1 MRRLA
6 GSLVLVLVA
15 AAALAS
21 AGCSDRA
28 GGAPPAAAPAAVPV
42 GVATVERKM
51 VPLQVVTVGNVQAY
65 TTVGV
70 KSQIAGQITT
80 VHFTEGREVKRGD
93 LLFTLDPRPF
103 EASLRQNEANVAKDV
118 AQRRQAEAALGQRGA
133 EVTQALANLER
144 DLAQMEN
151 ARVQEQRYRD
161 LAKKE
166 FIAREQYDQVRTNF
180 AALQAVVQASR
191 AAVEN
196 ARASARAAEAA
207 VENAQAAITGNEA
220 MVESA
225 RLQLAYTAI
234 RAPMDG
240 RTGNLL
246 AQVGNV
252 VKSGEDAPLV
262 VIVQVQ
268 PIYVSFSVPEQQL
281 TAINSYRARGTLTVE
296 ARIDGGRRTAAGTL
310 TFVNNT
316 VDPTTGTIQL
326 KATFPNADDALWPG
340 QFVDVVLMLASEAA
354 VIVPAEA
361 VQAGQQGS
369 FVFVVKPDLT
379 VESRRVKVGRR
390 LPREL
395 VIEEG
400 LQAGERVVTD
410 GQLRLVPGAR
420 VEIKP
425 PRSS

>member
-70 KSQIAGQITT
+70 KSQIAGQITK

-93 LLFTLDPRPF
+93 FLFTLDPRPF

>member
-6 GSLVLVLVA
+6 GSLVLVA

-42 GVATVERKM
+42 GVATAERKM

-93 LLFTLDPRPF
+93 PLFTLDPRPF

-161 LAKKE
+161 LAKRE
-166 FIAREQYDQVRTNF
+166 FIAREQYDQVRTNL

-207 VENAQAAITGNEA
+207 VENAQAAIKGNEA

-262 VIVQVQ
+262 VIVQVR

-310 TFVNNT
+310 TFINNT

-354 VIVPAEA
+354 VVVPAEA

-420 VEIKP
+420 VETKP
-425 PRSS
+425 PRSL

>member
-1 MRRLA
+1 MRRLV
-6 GSLVLVLVA
+6 GSLVLVA

-70 KSQIAGQITT
+70 KSQIAGQITK

-207 VENAQAAITGNEA
+207 VENAQAAIKGNEA

-354 VIVPAEA
+354 VVVPAEA

>member
-1 MRRLA
+1 MRRLV
-6 GSLVLVLVA
+6 GSLVLVA

-70 KSQIAGQITT
+70 KSQIAGQITK

-354 VIVPAEA
+354 VVVPAEA

>member
-1 MRRLA
+1 
-6 GSLVLVLVA
+6 
-15 AAALAS
+15 
-21 AGCSDRA
+21 
-28 GGAPPAAAPAAVPV
+28 
-42 GVATVERKM
+42 M

-70 KSQIAGQITT
+70 KSQIAGQITK

-207 VENAQAAITGNEA
+207 VENAQAAIKGNEA

-225 RLQLAYTAI
+225 RLQLGYTAI

-354 VIVPAEA
+354 VVVPAEA

>member
-1 MRRLA
+1 
-6 GSLVLVLVA
+6 
-15 AAALAS
+15 
-21 AGCSDRA
+21 
-28 GGAPPAAAPAAVPV
+28 
-42 GVATVERKM
+42 
-51 VPLQVVTVGNVQAY
+51 
-65 TTVGV
+65 
-70 KSQIAGQITT
+70 
-80 VHFTEGREVKRGD
+80 
-93 LLFTLDPRPF
+93 
-103 EASLRQNEANVAKDV
+103 
-118 AQRRQAEAALGQRGA
+118 
-133 EVTQALANLER
+133 
-144 DLAQMEN
+144 MEN

-166 FIAREQYDQVRTNF
+166 FIAREQYDQVRTNL

-281 TAINSYRARGTLTVE
+281 TAINSYRARGALTVE

-340 QFVDVVLMLASEAA
+340 QFVDVALTLTTERA
-354 VIVPAEA
+354 VVVPAQA
-361 VQAGQQGS
+361 VQAGQQGP

-379 VESRRVKVGRR
+379 VESRPVKIKRR
-390 LPREL
+390 LAREV
-395 VIEEG
+395 VIDEG
-400 LQAGERVVTD
+400 LKAGERVVTD
-410 GQLRLVPGAR
+410 GQLRLRPGTR

-425 PRSS
+425 PRGAEATAPRPS

>member
-1 MRRLA
+1 
-6 GSLVLVLVA
+6 
-15 AAALAS
+15 
-21 AGCSDRA
+21 
-28 GGAPPAAAPAAVPV
+28 
-42 GVATVERKM
+42 
-51 VPLQVVTVGNVQAY
+51 
-65 TTVGV
+65 
-70 KSQIAGQITT
+70 
-80 VHFTEGREVKRGD
+80 
-93 LLFTLDPRPF
+93 
-103 EASLRQNEANVAKDV
+103 
-118 AQRRQAEAALGQRGA
+118 
-133 EVTQALANLER
+133 
-144 DLAQMEN
+144 
-151 ARVQEQRYRD
+151 
-161 LAKKE
+161 
-166 FIAREQYDQVRTNF
+166 
-180 AALQAVVQASR
+180 
-191 AAVEN
+191 
-196 ARASARAAEAA
+196 
-207 VENAQAAITGNEA
+207 
-220 MVESA
+220 
-225 RLQLAYTAI
+225 
-234 RAPMDG
+234 MDG

-340 QFVDVVLMLASEAA
+340 QFVDVVLVLASEAA
-354 VIVPAEA
+354 VVVPAEA
-361 VQAGQQGS
+361 VQPGQQGS

-379 VESRRVKVGRR
+379 VESRRVNVGRR

-395 VIEEG
+395 VIEDG

>member
-1 MRRLA
+1 MRRLV
-6 GSLVLVLVA
+6 GSLVLVA

-70 KSQIAGQITT
+70 KSQIAGQITK

-161 LAKKE
+161 LAKKDL
-166 FIAREQYDQVRTNF
+166 IAREQYDQVRTNF

-207 VENAQAAITGNEA
+207 VENAQAAIKGNEA

-281 TAINSYRARGTLTVE
+281 TRINSYRARGTLTVE

-354 VIVPAEA
+354 VVVPAEA

>member
-410 GQLRLVPGAR
+410 GQLRLVPGTR

>member
-1 MRRLA
+1 MRRLV
-6 GSLVLVLVA
+6 GSLVLLS

-281 TAINSYRARGTLTVE
+281 TAINTYRARGTLTVE
-296 ARIDGGRRTAAGTL
+296 ARIDGGRRTAVGTL

-340 QFVDVVLMLASEAA
+340 QFVDVVLMLAREAA
-354 VIVPAEA
+354 VVVPAEA

-410 GQLRLVPGAR
+410 GQLRLVPGTR

>member
-1 MRRLA
+1 
-6 GSLVLVLVA
+6 
-15 AAALAS
+15 
-21 AGCSDRA
+21 
-28 GGAPPAAAPAAVPV
+28 AVPV

-103 EASLRQNEANVAKDV
+103 EASLRQNEASVAKDV

-196 ARASARAAEAA
+196 ARASARAGEAA
-207 VENAQAAITGNEA
+207 VENAQAAIKGNEA
-220 MVESA
+220 VVESA

-234 RAPMDG
+234 RAPMNG

-268 PIYVSFSVPEQQL
+268 PIHVSFSVPEQQL

-326 KATFPNADDALWPG
+326 KATFPNAGDALWPG

-354 VIVPAEA
+354 VVVPAEA

-425 PRSS
+425 PRAS